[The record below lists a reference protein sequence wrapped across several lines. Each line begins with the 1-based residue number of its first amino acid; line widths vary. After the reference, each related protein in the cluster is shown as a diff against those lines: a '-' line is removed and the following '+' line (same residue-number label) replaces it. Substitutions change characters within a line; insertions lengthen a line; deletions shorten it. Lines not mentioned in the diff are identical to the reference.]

1 MTYTELYDII
11 RKPWVSV
18 KEIRQIARCSRDT
31 ATKIRNVIEEKIV
44 KSGKTLP
51 NSKTKYVPTR
61 YVLEYLDLD
70 ENYITQRALQDK
82 NMLL

>member
-1 MTYTELYDII
+1 MTYTELYKII
-11 RKPWVSV
+11 SKPWVSV
-18 KEIRQIARCSRDT
+18 KEIRQIAECSRDT
-31 ATKIRNVIEEKIV
+31 ATKIRNIIEEQII

-61 YVLEYLDLD
+61 YVLQYLDMD
-70 ENYITQRALQDK
+70 ENYITERALQDK